1 MTSKEEKDSIEDLE
15 DIVYF
20 KDYKRIKN
28 KEVVEYDYNCDEGYE
43 KILLYSFQKQ
53 HFHNMITISSYSKH
67 IFDLSRMGLGKTE
80 CAIKLCL
87 VLDLPA
93 LIVSPVTCK
102 DMWIERCEKYGL
114 KTYGFISYASISGKK
129 NSDLSHN
136 LLVRK
141 TVHKNNKTFI
151 KFKPSTELMRI
162 VKDGVVFIFDEAQ
175 ELRNNT
181 GKFKAVL
188 AITKYINEVE
198 TVSKC
203 LYLSGTLYCKKECS
217 LNFSRYI
224 GFIKSSKMYYT
235 SRGQLSKK
243 GYGLDE
249 MIENCKKMD
258 LEKTID
264 IVSQSPFTDKK
275 RMKEISIDICHKLF
289 TNVVCKYL
297 HSSMPKPDYGYH
309 LNICNLYIKL
319 DDAATK
325 EIKMRLR
332 RLNDIIRM
340 NGNLGGGNALA
351 QMNNNLVML
360 DNAKSI
366 VAADLATSILDNTLR
381 QKCILITNFEQ
392 TLQIYK
398 EHLSKYKGVVVNG
411 KVNVGDRSGLIDKFN
426 NDDKCRYSIFN
437 RKVASF
443 GINLH
448 DQKGGRNRNS
458 IVLPSWF
465 VLEFIQSLIRIY
477 RVGVKSDSK
486 IFIINALIDGDN
498 SLESKII
505 QSIIESTKNL
515 RDIMNNN
522 KSETIRL
529 PEEYTQMF
537 IDDSLENYY
546 YD

>member
-1 MTSKEEKDSIEDLE
+1 MALVKGKTPTEDPE

-20 KDYKRIKN
+20 EDYKKFKS
-28 KEVVEYDYNCDEGYE
+28 KEVIEYDYDSGEYE
-43 KILLYSFQKQ
+43 KVLLYSFQKK
-53 HFHNMITISSYSKH
+53 HFHNMMTIASYSKH
-67 IFDLSRMGLGKTE
+67 IFDLSMMGLGKTE

-102 DMWIERCEKYGL
+102 DMWIRRCEKYGL
-114 KTYGFISYASISGKK
+114 KTYDFISYSSISGKE
-129 NSDLSHN
+129 NSNLKHD

-151 KFKPSTELMRI
+151 KFKPTETLMEM

-175 ELRNNT
+175 ELRNNS

-188 AITKYINEVE
+188 AITKYINETE

-224 GFIKSSKMYYT
+224 GFIKSLKMYYT
-235 SRGQLSKK
+235 SKGQLNKK
-243 GYGLDE
+243 GYGLNE

-258 LEKTID
+258 PERTEYIE
-264 IVSQSPFTDKK
+264 SQADLTDKK
-275 RMKEISIDICHKLF
+275 RMKDTSIDLCHKLF
-289 TNVVCKYL
+289 SRVVCKYL

-309 LNICNLYIKL
+309 LNICNLYVKL

-325 EIKMRLR
+325 EIQMRLKK
-332 RLNDIIRM
+332 LTDIIRI

-351 QMNNNLVML
+351 QMNSNLIML

-366 VAADLATSILDNTLR
+366 MAADLATSIIDNTLR
-381 QKCILITNFEQ
+381 EKCVLITNFEQ

-411 KVNVGDRSGLIDKFN
+411 KVNVKNRSEMIDKFN
-426 NDDKCRYSIFN
+426 DDDTCRYSIFN

-465 VLEFIQSLIRIY
+465 VLEFIQSLIRIH

-498 SLESKII
+498 SLESRII

-522 KSETIRL
+522 KSDTIRL

-537 IDDSLENYY
+537 IDESLEKYY